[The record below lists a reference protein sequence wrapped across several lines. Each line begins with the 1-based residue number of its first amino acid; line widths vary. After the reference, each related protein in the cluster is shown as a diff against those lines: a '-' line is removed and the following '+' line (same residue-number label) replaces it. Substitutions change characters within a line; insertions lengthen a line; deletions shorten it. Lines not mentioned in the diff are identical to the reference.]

1 MCHLFQFNPLI
12 SNDWHQEELLGYS
25 VFPEPNYVFTQ
36 HIYLAAYLAVMLQ
49 ASWHLPDGI

>member
-25 VFPEPNYVFTQ
+25 VLPEPNYVFTQ
-36 HIYLAAYLAVMLQ
+36 HIYLEAYLAVMLQ